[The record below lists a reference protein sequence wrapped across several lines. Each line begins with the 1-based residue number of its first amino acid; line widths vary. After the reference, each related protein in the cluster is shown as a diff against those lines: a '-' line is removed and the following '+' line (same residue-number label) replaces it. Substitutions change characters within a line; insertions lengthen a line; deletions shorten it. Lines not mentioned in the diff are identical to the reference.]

1 MDNSVAMR
9 WLCAVGSE
17 SDRQYAGEVAAWV
30 EASIVHAPAM
40 FVSEAVNVI
49 SRALNA
55 CVINPQEYESRFDLL
70 KAVKPS
76 VDPMEAPKFSHANGH
91 QSI

>member
-1 MDNSVAMR
+1 MR
-9 WLCAVGSE
+9 WLFADGSE

-40 FVSEAVNVI
+40 FVSEAANVI
-49 SRALNA
+49 SRALKA
-55 CVINPQEYESRFDLL
+55 GVITPQEYESRFDLL
-70 KAVKPS
+70 KAMQAS
-76 VDPMEAPKFSHANGH
+76 VEPMESPKFSRATGH